1 MAANILDLA
10 REVLTIEA
18 EGLTTLIAKLDV
30 SFVKAVDLIYR
41 AKGRVIVT
49 GVGKSGIVARKLVAT
64 FNSTGTPALFLH
76 PVEAMH
82 GDLGMVSGADVV
94 LALSYSGETREL
106 TIPIPSLERLKAPLI
121 AMGETRELTILIPS
135 LERLKA
141 PLIAMT
147 GRPGSTLGRLAQVT
161 IDTGVPREACPLGLA
176 PTASTTA
183 MLAMGD
189 ALAVVLLTRRGFQ
202 ASDFRR
208 FHPGGSLG
216 ERLTLAISEVML
228 TGERVPLTALNQ
240 PLNQAIEEMDAK
252 KLGVTLVVDSR
263 STLKGIITDG
273 DLRRALKKW
282 GSIQDKKVKEV
293 MTPKPRNIGP
303 GALASQAL
311 ELMEHLA
318 ITVLPVV
325 DEAQKVLGIVHLHD
339 LLGRGE
345 FKFR

>member
-30 SFVKAVDLIYR
+30 SFVKAVDLMYQ

-49 GVGKSGIVARKLVAT
+49 GVGKSGIVARKIVAT

-82 GDLGMVSGADVV
+82 GDLGMVSAQDVV
-94 LALSYSGETREL
+94 LALSNS
-106 TIPIPSLERLKAPLI
+106 
-121 AMGETRELTILIPS
+121 GETRELTILIPS

-147 GRPGSTLGRLAQVT
+147 GRPASTMGRRARVA

-189 ALAVVLLTRRGFQ
+189 ALAVALLTKRGFQ
-202 ASDFRR
+202 AADFQR

-216 ERLTLAISEVML
+216 ERLSLAISEVML
-228 TGERVPLTALNQ
+228 TGESVPLT
-240 PLNQAIEEMDAK
+240 PLAHSLSQAIAEIDAK
-252 KLGVTLVVDSR
+252 RLGVTLVVDR
-263 STLKGIITDG
+263 GGILQGIVTDG

-282 GSIQDKKVKEV
+282 GNVQDKKVKEV
-293 MTPKPRNIGP
+293 MTSKPRHIGP

-311 ELMEHLA
+311 ELMEHYA

-325 DEAQKVLGIVHLHD
+325 DKAQKVLGIVHLHD
-339 LLGRGE
+339 LLGRGD

>member
-1 MAANILDLA
+1 MSKLLDLA

-18 EGLTTLIAKLDV
+18 EGIATLIKKLDAG
-30 SFVKAVDLIYR
+30 FLQAVDLIYH

-49 GVGKSGIVARKLVAT
+49 GVGKSGIVGRKLVAT

-82 GDLGMVSGADVV
+82 GDLGMVSADDVV
-94 LALSYSGETREL
+94 LALSNSGET
-106 TIPIPSLERLKAPLI
+106 K
-121 AMGETRELTILIPS
+121 ELTILLPS
-135 LERLKA
+135 LKRLEA
-141 PLIAMT
+141 PVIAFT
-147 GRPGSTLGRLAQVT
+147 GRVQSTLARHSQVA

-189 ALAVVLLTRRGFQ
+189 ALAVALLTRRGFK
-202 ASDFRR
+202 AADFRR

-216 ERLTLAISEVML
+216 ERLSLAISEVML
-228 TGERVPLTALNQ
+228 TGERIPLSRPEHTLEE
-240 PLNQAIEEMDAK
+240 AIREMDLK
-252 KLGVTLVVDSR
+252 GLGVTLVVDR
-263 STLKGIITDG
+263 RDALKGIVTDG

-282 GSIQDKKVKEV
+282 GNILEKKAKEI
-293 MTPKPRNIGP
+293 MTPNPRAVGP

-311 ELMEHLA
+311 ELMEHHA

-325 DEAQKVLGIVHLHD
+325 DEGRVLGIVHLHD

-345 FKFR
+345 FKFRG

>member
-18 EGLTTLIAKLDV
+18 EGLNALIAKLDA
-30 SFVKAVDLIYR
+30 SFVKAVDLMFR

-49 GVGKSGIVARKLVAT
+49 GVGKSGIVARKIVAT

-82 GDLGMVSGADVV
+82 GDLGMVSAADVV
-94 LALSYSGETREL
+94 LALSNS
-106 TIPIPSLERLKAPLI
+106 
-121 AMGETRELTILIPS
+121 GETRELTILIPS
-135 LERLKA
+135 LERLSA
-141 PLIAMT
+141 PLITMT
-147 GRPGSTLGRLAQVT
+147 GRPGSTLGQRSQVT

-189 ALAVVLLTRRGFQ
+189 ALAVALLTKRGFQ

-216 ERLTLAISEVML
+216 ERLSLAISEVML
-228 TGERVPLTALNQ
+228 TGESVPLT
-240 PLNQAIEEMDAK
+240 PLSHTLSQAIGEIDAK
-252 KLGVTLVVDSR
+252 KLGVTLVVDGHGA
-263 STLKGIITDG
+263 LKGIITDG

-282 GSIQDKKVKEV
+282 GTIQDKKVKEV
-293 MTPKPRNIGP
+293 MTPKPRHIGP

-311 ELMEHLA
+311 ELMEHHA

-325 DEAQKVLGIVHLHD
+325 DEAHKVLGIVHLHD

>member
-1 MAANILDLA
+1 MAANLLDLA

-18 EGLTTLIAKLDV
+18 EGLTALIQKLDA
-30 SFVKAVDLIYR
+30 SFVKAVDLMFR
-41 AKGRVIVT
+41 AQGRVIVT
-49 GVGKSGIVARKLVAT
+49 GVGKSGIVARKIVAT

-82 GDLGMVSGADVV
+82 GDLGMVSAADVV
-94 LALSYSGETREL
+94 LALSNS
-106 TIPIPSLERLKAPLI
+106 
-121 AMGETRELTILIPS
+121 GETRELTILIPS
-135 LERLKA
+135 LERLQA

-147 GRPGSTLGRLAQVT
+147 GRPDSTLGRLAQVA

-189 ALAVVLLTRRGFQ
+189 ALAVALLTKRGFQ
-202 ASDFRR
+202 ASDFHR

-216 ERLTLAISEVML
+216 ERLSLAISEVML
-228 TGERVPLTALNQ
+228 TGARVPLT
-240 PLNQAIEEMDAK
+240 PLSHSLSRAIAEMDAK
-252 KLGVTLVVDSR
+252 KLGVTLVVDGRGS
-263 STLKGIITDG
+263 LKGIITDG
-273 DLRRALKKW
+273 DLRRALKQW
-282 GSIQDKKVKEV
+282 GSILDKKVKEV
-293 MTPKPRNIGP
+293 MTTKPRTIGP

-311 ELMEHLA
+311 ELMEHHA

-325 DEAQKVLGIVHLHD
+325 DEAHKVLGIVHLHD
-339 LLGRGE
+339 LLGRGD

>member
-18 EGLTTLIAKLDV
+18 EGLTALIAKLDAA
-30 SFVKAVDLIYR
+30 FVKAVDLMYQ
-41 AKGRVIVT
+41 AQGRIIVT
-49 GVGKSGIVARKLVAT
+49 GVGKSGIVARKIVAT
-64 FNSTGTPALFLH
+64 LNSTGTSALFLH

-82 GDLGMVSGADVV
+82 GDLGMVSRQDVV
-94 LALSYSGETREL
+94 LALSNSGETKE
-106 TIPIPSLERLKAPLI
+106 I
-121 AMGETRELTILIPS
+121 TILIPS
-135 LERLKA
+135 LEHLRA
-141 PLIAMT
+141 PLIVMT
-147 GRPGSTLGRLAQVT
+147 GRPGSTLGRQAQVT

-189 ALAVVLLTRRGFQ
+189 ALAVALLTKRGFK
-202 ASDFRR
+202 AADFHR

-228 TGERVPLTALNQ
+228 TGDQVPLTMLSH
-240 PLNQAIEEMDAK
+240 PLNQAIAEMDAK
-252 KLGVTLVVDSR
+252 KLGVTLVVDGRSR
-263 STLKGIITDG
+263 LKGIVTDG

-282 GSIQDKKVKEV
+282 DNIHDKKVKEV
-293 MTPKPRNIGP
+293 MTPKPRSIGP

-311 ELMEHLA
+311 ELMEHHA

-325 DEAQKVLGIVHLHD
+325 DEAHKVLGIVHLHD
-339 LLGRGE
+339 LLGRGD
-345 FKFR
+345 FRFR

>member
-1 MAANILDLA
+1 MAGNLLELA

-18 EGLTTLIAKLDV
+18 EGVAALVPRLGA
-30 SFVKAVDLIYR
+30 SFVQAVDLLYR

-49 GVGKSGIVARKLVAT
+49 GVGKSGLVARKLVAT
-64 FNSTGTPALFLH
+64 LNSTGTPAVFLH

-82 GDLGMVSGADVV
+82 GDLGMVSREDVV
-94 LALSYSGETREL
+94 LALSNSGET
-106 TIPIPSLERLKAPLI
+106 K
-121 AMGETRELTILIPS
+121 ELTILLPS
-135 LERLKA
+135 LKRLQV
-141 PLIAMT
+141 PVIAFT
-147 GRPGSTLGRLAQVT
+147 GRVGSTLGRHSQVA

-189 ALAVVLLTRRGFQ
+189 ALAVALLTRRGFK

-208 FHPGGSLG
+208 VHPGGSLG
-216 ERLTLAISEVML
+216 ERLSLAITEVML
-228 TGERVPLTALNQ
+228 TGERLPLS
-240 PLNQAIEEMDAK
+240 QAQQSLAQVITEMDAK
-252 KLGVTLVVDSR
+252 RLGATLVVDR
-263 STLKGIITDG
+263 RRMLQGIITDG

-282 GSIQDKKVKEV
+282 GNILEKKAREV
-293 MTPKPRNIGP
+293 MTPGPRTIGP

-311 ELMEHLA
+311 ELMERHA

-325 DEAQKVLGIVHLHD
+325 DDARKVLGIVHLHD

-345 FKFR
+345 FKFNLEGRDFG

>member
-1 MAANILDLA
+1 VPTNLLDLA

-30 SFVKAVDLIYR
+30 SFLKAVDLLYQ

-49 GVGKSGIVARKLVAT
+49 GVGKSGIVARKIVAT

-82 GDLGMVSGADVV
+82 GDLGMVSAADVV
-94 LALSYSGETREL
+94 LVLSNS
-106 TIPIPSLERLKAPLI
+106 
-121 AMGETRELTILIPS
+121 GETRELTILIPS

-141 PLIAMT
+141 PLIALT
-147 GRPGSTLGRLAQVT
+147 GRPGSTLGRRARVT

-189 ALAVVLLTRRGFQ
+189 ALAVALLTKRGFQ
-202 ASDFRR
+202 VSDFRR

-216 ERLTLAISEVML
+216 ERLSLAISEVML
-228 TGERVPLTALNQ
+228 AGERVPRTALSHTMS
-240 PLNQAIEEMDAK
+240 QAIAEMNAK
-252 KLGVTLVVDSR
+252 KLGVTLVVDGQN
-263 STLKGIITDG
+263 TLRGIITDG
-273 DLRRALKKW
+273 DLRRALVKW
-282 GSIQDKKVKEV
+282 GDILNKKVKEV
-293 MTPKPRNIGP
+293 MTPKPRAIGP

-311 ELMEHLA
+311 ELMEHHA
-318 ITVLPVV
+318 ITVLPVL
-325 DEAQKVLGIVHLHD
+325 DESRKVLGIVHLHD
-339 LLGRGE
+339 LLGRGD

>member
-1 MAANILDLA
+1 MAANLLDLA

-18 EGLTTLIAKLDV
+18 EGLTTLVAKLDA
-30 SFVKAVDLIYR
+30 SFVQAVDLIYR

-49 GVGKSGIVARKLVAT
+49 GVGKSGIVGRKIVAT

-94 LALSYSGETREL
+94 LALSNS
-106 TIPIPSLERLKAPLI
+106 
-121 AMGETRELTILIPS
+121 GETRELTILIPS

-141 PLIAMT
+141 PLIALT
-147 GRPGSTLGRLAQVT
+147 GRPGSTLGQRSRVC

-189 ALAVVLLTRRGFQ
+189 ALAVALLTKRGFQ

-216 ERLTLAISEVML
+216 ERLSLAISEVML
-228 TGERVPLTALNQ
+228 TGKRVPFTRLNHS
-240 PLNQAIEEMDAK
+240 LIQAIAEMDAK
-252 KLGVTLVVDSR
+252 RLGVTLVVDGR
-263 STLKGIITDG
+263 GVLKGLITDG
-273 DLRRALKKW
+273 DLRRALKRW
-282 GSIQDKKVKEV
+282 GTIEDKAVKEV
-293 MTPKPRNIGP
+293 MTPQPKTIGP

-311 ELMEHLA
+311 ELMEHRS
-318 ITVLPVV
+318 ITALPVV
-325 DEAQKVLGIVHLHD
+325 DGDNRVLGIVHLHD

>member
-18 EGLTTLIAKLDV
+18 EGLTTLISKLDA
-30 SFVKAVDLIYR
+30 SFVKAVDLMYQ

-49 GVGKSGIVARKLVAT
+49 GVGKSGIVARKIVAT

-82 GDLGMVSGADVV
+82 GDLGMVSAADVV
-94 LALSYSGETREL
+94 LALSNSGET
-106 TIPIPSLERLKAPLI
+106 K
-121 AMGETRELTILIPS
+121 ELTILIPS
-135 LERLKA
+135 LERLQA
-141 PLIAMT
+141 PLISMT
-147 GRPGSTLGRLAQVT
+147 GRPGSTLGRLAKVT

-189 ALAVVLLTRRGFQ
+189 ALAVALLTKRGFQ
-202 ASDFRR
+202 AADFQR

-216 ERLTLAISEVML
+216 ERLSLAISEVML
-228 TGERVPLTALNQ
+228 TGAAVPLT
-240 PLNQAIEEMDAK
+240 PLSHTLPQAIAEIDAK
-252 KLGVTLVVDSR
+252 RLGVTLVVDR
-263 STLKGIITDG
+263 GGILHGIITDG

-282 GSIQDKKVKEV
+282 GGIQDKKVKEV
-293 MTPKPRNIGP
+293 MTPKPRHIGP

-311 ELMEHLA
+311 ELMEHHA

-325 DEAQKVLGIVHLHD
+325 DEARKVLGIVHLHD
-339 LLGRGE
+339 LLGRGD

>member
-1 MAANILDLA
+1 MAGKLLDLA

-18 EGLTTLIAKLDV
+18 EGIAALIPKLNDR
-30 SFVKAVDLIYR
+30 FLKAVDLIYR
-41 AKGRVIVT
+41 LRGRVIVT

-82 GDLGMVSGADVV
+82 GDLGMVSRGDVV
-94 LALSYSGETREL
+94 LALSNSGET
-106 TIPIPSLERLKAPLI
+106 K
-121 AMGETRELTILIPS
+121 ELTILVPS
-135 LERLKA
+135 LRHLEV
-141 PLIAMT
+141 PLISFT
-147 GRPGSTLGRLAQVT
+147 GRPESTLARHSQVA

-189 ALAVVLLTRRGFQ
+189 ALAVALLTKRGFK
-202 ASDFRR
+202 AADFRR

-216 ERLTLAISEVML
+216 ERLSLAISEVML
-228 TGERVPLTALNQ
+228 TGESLPRNRPGDLLG
-240 PLNQAIEEMDAK
+240 QAIEEIDAK
-252 KLGVTLVVDSR
+252 KLGVTLVVDGKGV
-263 STLKGIITDG
+263 LKGLITDG

-282 GSIQDKKVKEV
+282 GSILERQAKEV
-293 MTPKPRNIGP
+293 MTKNPRTIGP

-311 ELMEHLA
+311 ELMEHHA

-325 DEAQKVLGIVHLHD
+325 DEQQKVLGVVHLHD

>member
-1 MAANILDLA
+1 PKTENRKQKNMATNILDLA

-18 EGLTTLIAKLDV
+18 EGLTALIKKLDV
-30 SFVKAVDLIYR
+30 SFVKAVDLMFL

-82 GDLGMVSGADVV
+82 GDLGMVSAADVV
-94 LALSYSGETREL
+94 LALSNS
-106 TIPIPSLERLKAPLI
+106 
-121 AMGETRELTILIPS
+121 GETRELTILIPS
-135 LERLKA
+135 LERLAA

-147 GRPGSTLGRLAQVT
+147 GRPDSTLGRLARVA

-189 ALAVVLLTRRGFQ
+189 ALAVALLTKRGFQ

-216 ERLTLAISEVML
+216 ERLALAISEVML
-228 TGERVPLTALNQ
+228 TGARVPLI
-240 PLNQAIEEMDAK
+240 PLANTLSQAIAEVDAK

-263 STLKGIITDG
+263 GSLKGIITDG

-282 GSIQDKKVKEV
+282 GGIQDKKVKEV
-293 MTPKPRNIGP
+293 MTAKPRTIGP

-311 ELMEHLA
+311 ELMEHCA

-325 DEAQKVLGIVHLHD
+325 DEAHKVLGIVHLHD
-339 LLGRGE
+339 LLGRGD

>member
-1 MAANILDLA
+1 VAAKLLDLA

-18 EGLTTLIAKLDV
+18 EGIATLSAKLDK
-30 SFVKAVDLIYR
+30 SFLQAVDLIYR

-64 FNSTGTPALFLH
+64 FNSTGTSALFLH

-82 GDLGMVSGADVV
+82 GDLGMVAKTDVV
-94 LALSYSGETREL
+94 LVLSNSGETKEL
-106 TIPIPSLERLKAPLI
+106 TILLPSLRRLEAPLI
-121 AMGETRELTILIPS
+121 AF
-135 LERLKA
+135 
-141 PLIAMT
+141 T
-147 GRPGSTLGRLAQVT
+147 GRPESTLARHSQVV

-202 ASDFRR
+202 AADFRR

-216 ERLTLAISEVML
+216 ERLALAISEVML
-228 TGERVPLTALNQ
+228 TGDRIPLSLPHQ
-240 PLNQAIEEMDAK
+240 PLAQAIREMDDK
-252 KLGVTLVVDSR
+252 KLGATLVVDGKR
-263 STLKGIITDG
+263 ALKGIITDG
-273 DLRRALKKW
+273 DLRRALKQW
-282 GSIQDKKVKEV
+282 GNVLEKPSREV
-293 MTPKPRNIGP
+293 MTPNPRSIGP

-311 ELMEHLA
+311 ELMEHHA

-325 DEAQKVLGIVHLHD
+325 DEARKVLGIVHLHD